1 MRKKTN
7 SIKYDE
13 TKKEKAERIAEE
25 YDYHKDYE
33 RNMVNGYF
41 LSLLPLLL
49 HLIIS
54 CVFGE
59 TDALVISIPLSIII
73 IPLAMFLILRAYTLR
88 DQFEAAV
95 EFLGQEEDG
104 VDKNTVEDKVKFE
117 NTNMTK
123 DEIIGCLENLRDHFV
138 SFEENEIA
146 LTFAITEVK
155 KGIQA
160 KPIDNGTWSPK
171 TCPSCEFCL
180 SEDEGDG
187 YYKDSVCLEFCPNC
201 RQVLD
206 WDEKW
211 ERDKIWEKLTNVS

>member
-1 MRKKTN
+1 MESKN
-7 SIKYDE
+7 FSIGDVL
-13 TKKEKAERIAEE
+13 
-25 YDYHKDYE
+25 
-33 RNMVNGYF
+33 M
-41 LSLLPLLL
+41 
-49 HLIIS
+49 
-54 CVFGE
+54 
-59 TDALVISIPLSIII
+59 
-73 IPLAMFLILRAYTLR
+73 LAN
-88 DQFEAAV
+88 V
-95 EFLGQEEDG
+95 
-104 VDKNTVEDKVKFE
+104 E

-171 TCPSCEFCL
+171 TCPSCGFYL

-206 WDEKW
+206 WDE
-211 ERDKIWEKLTNVS
+211 N